1 MAPPETQAEL
11 TRAAWRWAP
20 PAAQLSEPLPLI
32 PASSAPWKR
41 NVVFG
46 RRCCPS
52 CPLPTPFVPHIVP
65 GHRSSRG
72 HFRSPRGVLPG
83 LGMTCATGTLR
94 ALSGQPPSS
103 GFILELL
110 SSPSRPPPSPLAP
123 SSVPKALLTS
133 SLLSS
138 SPRYLGHPPLP
149 SPQIIASWVEAR
161 GSNLAGST
169 CAATPAPGKALPRRT
184 SPCLSHLLLLL
195 RSLKPTRFL
204 SSWERQA
211 SWQGCRQRSFA
222 PDAGAGSLRS

>member
-1 MAPPETQAEL
+1 MLCLGDTAVPPVL
-11 TRAAWRWAP
+11 C
-20 PAAQLSEPLPLI
+20 LPLF
-32 PASSAPWKR
+32 P
-41 NVVFG
+41 
-46 RRCCPS
+46 
-52 CPLPTPFVPHIVP
+52 PHIVP

-149 SPQIIASWVEAR
+149 LPQIIASWVEAR

-169 CAATPAPGKALPRRT
+169 CAATPAPGKALPPRT

-204 SSWERQA
+204 GSFVGKAGELAGLQA
-211 SWQGCRQRSFA
+211 EEFCPRLGHRARDAPCSEGCLLSEEKPWKMLWGILFL
-222 PDAGAGSLRS
+222 DEG